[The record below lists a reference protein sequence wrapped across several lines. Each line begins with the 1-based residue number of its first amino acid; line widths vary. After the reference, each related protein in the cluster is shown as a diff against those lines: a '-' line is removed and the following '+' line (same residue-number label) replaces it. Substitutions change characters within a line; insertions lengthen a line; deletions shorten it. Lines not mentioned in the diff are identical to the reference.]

1 MTRLFLDTNIVI
13 DLLDKREPFYQ
24 DAVRLFTM
32 AYYKQVQ
39 LVVAPITYTTA
50 SYLLRHHGSEGVRNL
65 LSNFRQLSRIATVD
79 ERVIDDSIASQFA
92 DFEDAVQYY
101 SAIMAKADIII
112 TRNGNDFAHSR
123 IPVMSAAEYIAANK
137 N

>member
-1 MTRLFLDTNIVI
+1 M
-13 DLLDKREPFYQ
+13 
-24 DAVRLFTM
+24 
-32 AYYKQVQ
+32 
-39 LVVAPITYTTA
+39 
-50 SYLLRHHGSEGVRNL
+50 RNL